1 MTRTG
6 EAGRPPASEERVDS
20 FVDWASANSRML
32 IAGAIALAAIAGGAW
47 IYGRSVELKAEN
59 AERTL
64 VVAEQTLAQGNMPAA
79 QTELEKVVARYPKT
93 AAGVEASVMLAQ
105 LHYQKAEYQKGIE
118 LLERAADQGAAKP
131 RLAAIHG
138 LTGDGHAE
146 LGEFAEAAT
155 AYVAA
160 AEATEFELDELAY
173 RVKAAYSHMNAGNRD
188 AALAIWTELAKDPL
202 SPAAGEAKIRLG
214 ELQAKPAGTQG

>member
-6 EAGRPPASEERVDS
+6 DAARPPAPEERVDS
-20 FVDWASANSRML
+20 FVDWATVNRKGL
-32 IAGAIALAAIAGGAW
+32 IAGGVALAVIAGGAW

-93 AAGVEASVMLAQ
+93 AAGVEASMMLAQ
-105 LHYQKAEYQKGIE
+105 LHYQKAEYQQGIE
-118 LLERAADQGAAKP
+118 LLDRAANQSAAKP
-131 RLAAIHG
+131 RRAAIRA
-138 LTGDGHAE
+138 LAGDGHAE

-155 AYVAA
+155 EYAA
-160 AEATEFELDELAY
+160 AADAAEFELDKLAY
-173 RVKAAYSHMNAGNRD
+173 RVKAAYAHMNAGNRD
-188 AALAIWTELAKDPL
+188 AALAIWTDLAKDPL

-214 ELQAKPAGTQG
+214 ELQAQPAGSQG